1 MATRLVD
8 RQEVFRLVEQE
19 LAQLVEVLPRKPYEE
34 AHLPGA
40 LHIGLRDLDE
50 RAPEQLDARRPVI
63 VYCADELCDLS
74 PRAAARLEQLG
85 FRQVYDY
92 VPGKADWLAAGLPRE
107 GQAAATALAGDVADP
122 GVFICTVDQP
132 LDDVVAM
139 LDETG
144 RGTCVVVDDEQVVVG
159 LLRHEDTA
167 HRTGGTVEDAM
178 RLGPATV
185 RADEPLGPLLERMTR
200 AGTEAVPV
208 TDPEGRLLGLLERE
222 HIERALAVRR
232 DAGGGGGA

>member
-1 MATRLVD
+1 MPTRLMD

-19 LAQLVEVLPRKPYEE
+19 MAQLVEVLPRETYEL

-40 LHIGLRDLDE
+40 VHIGLRDLDRQARE
-50 RAPEQLDARRPVI
+50 LLDTARPVI

-107 GQAAATALAGDVADP
+107 GELASRPLSGDVADRDVP
-122 GVFICTVDQP
+122 VCTVDQS
-132 LDDVVAM
+132 LDEALAR

-144 RGTCVVVDDEQVVVG
+144 RRVCVVTDAEQVVIG
-159 LLRHEDTA
+159 LLRHEDA
-167 HRTGGTVEDAM
+167 AARTEGVVEDV
-178 RLGPATV
+178 LQPGPTTV
-185 RADEPLGPLLERMTR
+185 RADQPLLPLLERMAR
-200 AGTEAVPV
+200 SGTAAVPV
-208 TDPEGRLLGLLERE
+208 TDPEGHLLGLLERE
-222 HIERALAVRR
+222 AVERVVARR
-232 DAGGGGGA
+232 ESVAG

>member
-1 MATRLVD
+1 MPTRLMD
-8 RQEVFRLVEQE
+8 RQAVFRLVEQE
-19 LAQLVEVLPRKPYEE
+19 LAQLVEVLPRKSYEQ

-50 RAPEQLDARRPVI
+50 QAPERLDRARPVI
-63 VYCADELCDLS
+63 VYCADELCDMS

-107 GQAAATALAGDVADP
+107 GQAASVPLAQDVADRN
-122 GVFICTVDQP
+122 VLTCTVDQP
-132 LDDVVAM
+132 IDDAADM

-144 RGTCVVVDDEQVVVG
+144 RRVCVVVDAEQVVIG
-159 LLRHEDTA
+159 LLHHEDA
-167 HRTGGTVEDAM
+167 AARTGGTVADTM
-178 RLGPATV
+178 RPGPATV
-185 RADEPLGPLLERMTR
+185 RADEPLAPLLERMTR
-200 AGTEAVPV
+200 SGTAAFPV

-222 HIERALAVRR
+222 HVERVVVRDEAV
-232 DAGGGGGA
+232 AGLRA